1 MRRLSI
7 RRVAGYGLAVLIA
20 VAVSACANQQDH
32 QHSVYML
39 VDTSGTYSEQVGKAQ
54 NVVNYLLGTMQPGD
68 SLAVARVK
76 SRSFSEKDIVAKVAL
91 DTDPMQ
97 VTAQKRAFA
106 GKISEFAKSTKTG
119 SGSRYTDISGGVIQA
134 AEFLRETGAGRKT
147 IIIFSDMQ
155 EELDYKT
162 VRDFPITLD
171 GIRIIALNVTKL
183 DTDNIDPRRY
193 MDRLEWWE
201 QRALAAGA
209 SEWKVVN
216 DMEHLDRIFAQR
228 G

>member
-1 MRRLSI
+1 MKI
-7 RRVAGYGLAVLIA
+7 TKIGLAIV
-20 VAVSACANQQDH
+20 VAVLLSACGNEQDYH
-32 QHSVYML
+32 HAVYML
-39 VDTSGTYSEQVGKAQ
+39 VDTSGTYSKQVNKAQ
-54 NVVNYLLGTMQPGD
+54 NVVNYLLGTLQPGD

-76 SRSFSEKDIVAKVAL
+76 SRSFSERDIVAKVAL
-91 DTDPMQ
+91 NSDPLQ
-97 VTAQKRAFA
+97 VNAQKRAFA
-106 GKISEFAKSTKTG
+106 EKINEFAKSANSG
-119 SGSRYTDISGGVIQA
+119 GSRYTDISGGVIQA

-162 VRDFPITLD
+162 VRDFPIKLD

-193 MDRLEWWE
+193 ISRLEWWE
-201 QRALAAGA
+201 KRALDAGA

-216 DMEHLDRIFAQR
+216 DMEHLDRVFASR